1 MLSEHGAK
9 IAPSTYYAAKTRPP
23 SARTVRDGEL
33 VTQIHAVFADRGKG
47 RSLAGARKVWHLL
60 KREDVRVAR
69 CTVERLMRQEGLRGV
84 VRGKR
89 FVTTRRD
96 ESAQRPPDLV
106 KREFTAERPNQL
118 WVVDFTYVPTWS
130 GMCFTAFVSD
140 VYSRRLVGWRTAAS
154 MPTEL
159 PLDALEMALWVRQ
172 RAGHN
177 VDGLVHHSDAGSQYT
192 SIRYSTRL
200 IDAGAVA
207 SIGTVGDSYD
217 NAMAESV
224 IGLYK
229 NECIKIDGPFRT
241 VEELELATLSWV
253 HWFNEQRLHSS
264 LAYATPAEHEQAF
277 YRENTSRQHPLSGLL
292 TV

>member
-1 MLSEHGAK
+1 MIAFIDGHKARFGVAPICTVLSEHGAK

-130 GMCFTAFVSD
+130 GC
-140 VYSRRLVGWRTAAS
+140 AS
-154 MPTEL
+154 PRSSPT
-159 PLDALEMALWVRQ
+159 
-172 RAGHN
+172 
-177 VDGLVHHSDAGSQYT
+177 S
-192 SIRYSTRL
+192 
-200 IDAGAVA
+200 
-207 SIGTVGDSYD
+207 
-217 NAMAESV
+217 
-224 IGLYK
+224 
-229 NECIKIDGPFRT
+229 
-241 VEELELATLSWV
+241 
-253 HWFNEQRLHSS
+253 
-264 LAYATPAEHEQAF
+264 TPAGWSGGAPRRRCPPSCHSMRWRWLYGSVNAQDT
-277 YRENTSRQHPLSGLL
+277 TSMD
-292 TV
+292 